1 MTYTITSLGL
11 FDTDIETLLRC
22 TQQAEN
28 LLVNLAYREG
38 VTTVAIETID
48 DSATVAS
55 DNVSILKFIIRGE
68 AMNYLVI
75 DLDAES
81 ARESFVAL
89 ESRNA
94 TMVTDKL
101 FGNLVKPK
109 SSNTWLDPLGDFAKC
124 LSNQLISLSNQ
135 LYFFVCFQKY
145 HSEIIN
151 KQLQN
156 LCDL

>member
-1 MTYTITSLGL
+1 MTCQFTNNGVATFLAVVLYGKSNVTNTITGLGL

-68 AMNYLVI
+68 AVYYLVI

-81 ARESFVAL
+81 ARESIVSL
-89 ESRNA
+89 ETRDT
-94 TMVTDKL
+94 TMITDKL
-101 FGNLVKPK
+101 FGDLVK
-109 SSNTWLDPLGDFAKC
+109 L
-124 LSNQLISLSNQ
+124 
-135 LYFFVCFQKY
+135 
-145 HSEIIN
+145 
-151 KQLQN
+151 
-156 LCDL
+156 